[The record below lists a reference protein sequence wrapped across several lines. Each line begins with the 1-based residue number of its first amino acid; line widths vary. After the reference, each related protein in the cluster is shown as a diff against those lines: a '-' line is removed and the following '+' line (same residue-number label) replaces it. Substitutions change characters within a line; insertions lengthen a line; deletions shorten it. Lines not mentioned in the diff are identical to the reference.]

1 MGDRD
6 PQEVVAGGLDKVQE
20 VARFLKLSVASVYK
34 LMDKGD
40 LPYVKIGRSRRI
52 PHRAVVELAARNLV
66 GRGDQECN
74 GLRRV
79 TIIGD

>member
-66 GRGDQECN
+66 GRGDA
-74 GLRRV
+74 
-79 TIIGD
+79 